1 MAGQQRTIADRYVLG
16 DLIGQGGM
24 SSVYRGTDTKLG
36 RQVAIK
42 ILKADL
48 SSDQVSR
55 DRFKQEAQASSRMA
69 HPTIVRVFDA
79 GEELLDSPSGQQALP
94 YIVMEYVDGQDL
106 RRLISKGAIGQREAC
121 LIVEDVLTALEYSHK
136 AGVIHRDIKPGNIM
150 ITSTGQ
156 VKVMDF
162 GIARAVS
169 ETSASIEHTTAI
181 LGTASYFSPEQAK
194 GDAVDA
200 RTDIYSAGVVLYELL
215 AGSVPFRGDSAVSVA
230 YQHVSEKPVPPSERN
245 SAVTPALDRV
255 VLKALAKDKNKRY
268 ESASEFRDYLKRA
281 ANGEMPDFDVDQGG
295 FEALFGTETLSAS
308 DQAVRQLASGGGA
321 VRTQI
326 RPPVMWVWAGIL
338 SLAVIIVAVMFWLAN
353 LSAVELTP
361 ANTRVIPDLVE
372 LTEKDAR
379 KMLADLELNMIT
391 ISEYSDDV
399 DAGSVIKSDP
409 ESGAR
414 VVTGSNVR
422 VYISKG
428 REKSDVPDLALLS
441 IAEATAA
448 IEKLGL
454 TVGTV
459 EKRDDPTIG
468 ADIVISSDPVA
479 GSAMKPGDAVNLV
492 VSTGMVNVPDVLG
505 QTASVARDVMSQ
517 SQIRADLKPEP
528 GCAQETN
535 SPIRSQ
541 SIVGQQKQGST
552 VTLTYCAG

>member
-1 MAGQQRTIADRYVLG
+1 MTGQQRIIADRYVVG

-79 GEELLDSPSGQQALP
+79 GEEVLDTSEGEQSLP
-94 YIVMEYVDGQDL
+94 YIVMEYVEGQDL
-106 RRLISKGAIGQREAC
+106 RKLMSKGAIGQREAI

-150 ITSTGQ
+150 ITSSGQ

-169 ETSASIEHTTAI
+169 DTSASVEHTTAI

-194 GDAVDA
+194 GDTVDA

-215 AGSVPFRGDSAVSVA
+215 SGSVPFRGDSAVSVA

-245 SAVTPALDRV
+245 AAVSPALDRV
-255 VLKALAKDKNKRY
+255 VLRALAKDKNKRY
-268 ESASEFRDYLKRA
+268 ESASEFRQYLKRA
-281 ANGEMPDFDVDQGG
+281 ASGEMPDFDVDQGG
-295 FEALFGTETLSAS
+295 FEALFGTETLSS
-308 DQAVRQLASGGGA
+308 SEQAVRQLSSGGS
-321 VRTQI
+321 VRTAV
-326 RPPVMWVWAGIL
+326 RPPVMWIWAGIV
-338 SLAVIIVAVMFWLAN
+338 SLGVIIVAVMFWLAN
-353 LSAVELTP
+353 LSAVEITP

-372 LTEKDAR
+372 LSEKDAR

-391 ISEYSDDV
+391 ITEFSDDI
-399 DAGSVIKSDP
+399 DAGKVIKSDP
-409 ESGAR
+409 EEGAR
-414 VVTGSNVR
+414 VVTSSNVR

-428 REKSDVPDLALLS
+428 RENSEVPDVALLS
-441 IAEATAA
+441 VADATAE

-454 TVGTV
+454 KVGTV
-459 EKRDDPTIG
+459 EKRDDPAIG
-468 ADIVISSDPVA
+468 ADIVISSDPTT
-479 GSAMKPGDAVNLV
+479 GTAMKPGDTVNLI
-492 VSTGMVNVPDVLG
+492 VSTGLVNIPDVRG
-505 QTASVARDVMSQ
+505 QTITVARDVMSQ
-517 SQIRADLKPEP
+517 SQVSVQLKPEP
-528 GCAQETN
+528 GCAQEAN
-535 SPIRSQ
+535 SPVHSQ

-552 VTLTYCAG
+552 VTLTYCSG

>member
-1 MAGQQRTIADRYVLG
+1 MTDQQRIIADRYVVG

-48 SSDQVSR
+48 SSDDVSR

-79 GEELLDSPSGQQALP
+79 GDELLDSPSGPQNLP
-94 YIVMEYVDGQDL
+94 YIVMEYVEGQDL
-106 RRLISKGAIGQREAC
+106 RRLMSKGAIGQREAC

-150 ITSTGQ
+150 ITKTGQ

-169 ETSASIEHTTAI
+169 DTSASVEHTTAI

-194 GDAVDA
+194 GDPVDA
-200 RTDIYSAGVVLYELL
+200 RTDLYSAGVVLYELL
-215 AGSVPFRGDSAVSVA
+215 AGSVPFRGESAVSVA

-245 SAVTPALDRV
+245 ASVTPALDRV

-268 ESASEFRDYLKRA
+268 ESASEFREYLKKA
-281 ANGEMPDFDVDQGG
+281 ANGEMPEFEVDQGG
-295 FEALFGTETLSAS
+295 FEELFGTETLSS
-308 DQAVRQLASGGGA
+308 SEQAVRQLSSGGGA

-353 LSAVELTP
+353 LSAVEITP

-372 LTEKDAR
+372 LSEKDAR
-379 KMLADLELNMIT
+379 KLLADLELNMINVT
-391 ISEYSDDV
+391 DYSDKV
-399 DAGSVIKSDP
+399 EVGKVIRSDP
-409 ESGAR
+409 EEGAR
-414 VVTGSNVR
+414 VVARSNVR
-422 VYISKG
+422 VFISRG
-428 REKSDVPDLALLS
+428 RENSDVPDLALLS
-441 IAEATAA
+441 IADATAE

-454 TVGTV
+454 KVGTV
-459 EKRDDPTIG
+459 DKRDHPTIG
-468 ADIVISSDPVA
+468 ADIVISSDPAA
-479 GSAMKPGDAVNLV
+479 GSALKPGDTVNLI
-492 VSTGMVNVPDVLG
+492 VSSGLVTVPDVLG
-505 QTASVARDVMSQ
+505 QTVTVARDVMSQ
-517 SQIRADLKPEP
+517 SQVSVQLKAEP
-528 GCAQETN
+528 GCPQEDPATVH
-535 SPIRSQ
+535 SQ

-552 VTLTYCAG
+552 VALFVCSG